1 MKILCLDDYDQLF
14 VEFRFTRNRMFYTQ
28 QMYLPYMLIA
38 ALSWVGFWIDHRSTP
53 AIVSLA
59 ITTILTVVALGKK
72 QFAISKESTLQTNH
86 EYFMLKRRE
95 SGCLHVASTWN
106 IRGVFVGYLETF
118 YQIFRSS
125 IF

>member
-1 MKILCLDDYDQLF
+1 
-14 VEFRFTRNRMFYTQ
+14 
-28 QMYLPYMLIA
+28 MLIA

-53 AIVSLA
+53 AIVSLG

-86 EYFMLKRRE
+86 QYFMLKRRE
-95 SGCLHVASTWN
+95 SGCFHVASTWN

-118 YQIFRSS
+118 CQIFRSS